1 MPPRVGQRD
10 VRPDIS
16 PSWPDGSHA
25 ARDLV
30 LAPRRPYDA
39 AVTARLYLDDAYL
52 SSFGAV
58 VTAAHDGWVALDR
71 TAFYPGGGGQPPD
84 QGSLAVDGSDIG
96 VTEAKEDQDGRVW
109 HHVHADLGVGSTV
122 EGRIDWPRR
131 HAVMRAHG
139 LMHVVNSVARARF
152 RGAITGVQ
160 LGIDRSRIDLRLS
173 GFDRDRLPEFEDAVN
188 AVLARDLPIRAHV
201 ISEAEYRSRPEL
213 VRTLNV
219 EPPVAAGRVR
229 VVEIV
234 GFDAQACGGT
244 HVHSTGEIGT
254 SRIIRYDNKGRD
266 NKRLYWELA

>member
-1 MPPRVGQRD
+1 
-10 VRPDIS
+10 
-16 PSWPDGSHA
+16 
-25 ARDLV
+25 
-30 LAPRRPYDA
+30 
-39 AVTARLYLDDAYL
+39 
-52 SSFGAV
+52 
-58 VTAAHDGWVALDR
+58 
-71 TAFYPGGGGQPPD
+71 
-84 QGSLAVDGSDIG
+84 
-96 VTEAKEDQDGRVW
+96 
-109 HHVHADLGVGSTV
+109 
-122 EGRIDWPRR
+122 
-131 HAVMRAHG
+131 
-139 LMHVVNSVARARF
+139 MHVVNSVARDRF

-160 LGIDRSRIDLRLS
+160 LGVDRSRIDLRLC